1 MIERAVR
8 WAGRRRARIAGYNPW
23 EVLVRLWRGVVHDRV
38 SGLAAE
44 MAFFALLSFVP
55 LLVAI
60 GAGLGYMERL
70 IGEEQVRQAETAII
84 GGLAVVFSPD
94 LTSEVIAPLVQGLLS
109 QQRGGLAIGS
119 LVVAIYLASRV
130 FMATIRALDLA
141 YRVEN
146 HRGLLKQRALAIL
159 LSFAAVIVFVLTLSL
174 LVVGP
179 LLGGGRV
186 LSDQLGLGDAFA
198 ILWAVGRW
206 PLLVV
211 FVVAFLTL
219 LYRLGP
225 HVDNRLRECLPG
237 AVLGVVLWI
246 LVSVGFRLYLE
257 VGGPQAPQ
265 FGDEEE
271 ALRMAGRM
279 VGAVVAAVLWV
290 YLSGMTMLVGGEL
303 NAELALMREER

>member
-1 MIERAVR
+1 MIEQAFR
-8 WAGRRRARIAGYNPW
+8 WACRRPARIAGYNPW
-23 EVLVRLWRGVVHDRV
+23 EVIARLWRGVVHDRV

-60 GAGLGYMERL
+60 GAGLGYMERV

-119 LVVAIYLASRV
+119 LVVTVYLASRV
-130 FMATIRALDLA
+130 FMVTIRALDLA

-146 HRGLLKQRALAIL
+146 QRGLLKQRALSVL
-159 LSFAAVIVFVLTLSL
+159 LSFAAVIVFVLTLTL

-179 LLGGGRV
+179 LLGGGRA
-186 LSDQLGLGDAFA
+186 LSTQLGLGDAFTV
-198 ILWAVGRW
+198 LWAVGRW

-211 FVVAFLTL
+211 FVVGFLTL

-246 LVSVGFRLYLE
+246 LVSVGFRVYLE

-290 YLSGMTMLVGGEL
+290 YLSGVTMLVGGEL